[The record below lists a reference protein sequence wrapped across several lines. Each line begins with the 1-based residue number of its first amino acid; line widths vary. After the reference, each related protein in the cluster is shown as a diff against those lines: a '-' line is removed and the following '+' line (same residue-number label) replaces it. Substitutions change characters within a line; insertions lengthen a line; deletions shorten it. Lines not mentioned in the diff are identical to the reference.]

1 MRQVKYFVA
10 SSLDNFI
17 SRLDGSVDWLFHD
30 QDYGMA
36 EFFAS
41 VDVAVMGRKTFEKMI
56 ELSPEQPLFPGMK
69 HYVFSR
75 TLDSTPYKEVEIV
88 RGDVAGWLTRVRAHY
103 GKHIWL
109 VGGGSLVQEFL
120 QHKLINEIGLAI
132 HPRLLGKGIPL
143 FTSPYPE
150 MELEL
155 VKSKEY
161 PTGLLQAFYR
171 VRHA

>member
-1 MRQVKYFVA
+1 
-10 SSLDNFI
+10 
-17 SRLDGSVDWLFHD
+17 
-30 QDYGMA
+30 
-36 EFFAS
+36 
-41 VDVAVMGRKTFEKMI
+41 VAVMGRKTFEKMI
-56 ELSPEQPLFPGMK
+56 ELSREQPLFPGMK

-88 RGDVAGWLTRVRAHY
+88 RGDVTGWLKRVRAHY
-103 GKHIWL
+103 GKHLWL